1 MGFSFTMP
9 ALEIGTSS
17 VLGLEFPSSAN
28 VKRPR
33 LAGIGISGDATK
45 IWSILS
51 GQPTVVE
58 DAVTDSVDTPEL
70 SVSVGIGYVGIIG
83 GKNANW
89 FKAFGQIE
97 SSKPAKGSDCN
108 ALLNDLSPS
117 RIYDC
122 GCNVFEALPK
132 TILTE
137 WP

>member
-1 MGFSFTMP
+1 MGDFGLGFSFTMP

-97 SSKPAKGSDCN
+97 SSKPARIVAVMSSAASLQRLAQRLV
-108 ALLNDLSPS
+108 ALKDL
-117 RIYDC
+117 R
-122 GCNVFEALPK
+122 LW
-132 TILTE
+132 L
-137 WP
+137 